1 MCGIYFCYHLGF
13 KQSLNDKLEDE
24 KQIQSLKARGPTSF
38 KEIRTDKY
46 HCAFYRLA
54 VYGSRSSP
62 FETERSILMCNGEI
76 YNTDFDTELIQMW
89 HEQSGIDTCVH
100 LLDGE
105 FAFVLYDKQESMIYF
120 ARDRYG
126 RKPLYYTKQIDDFR
140 ISSTYHGLGLNQVNG
155 TTEYSYERA
164 QEYSY
169 ERAQESGYN
178 GTTEYG
184 CQVLPGYLYTFDIK
198 NEYLTAQPFRPLPD
212 KEVHVCNKL
221 IHDQL
226 VQAIQKRIRHA
237 NCEVGFM
244 LSGGLDSSIILSIAL
259 KYQMVQKPQVFTF
272 GFDESASDVQTA
284 NKFVN
289 WLYETY
295 GESCIQWHKVIQP
308 VSDGLQAIPEVIRAI
323 ESYDTTTVRASV
335 PMFLLAKYISRNTN
349 VKVIIS
355 GEGSDELFGGYLY
368 FRYAPNKHAYK
379 AEIQKLLNQ
388 LYLYDVLRADRT
400 TAAHGLEIRP
410 PFLDDQLVNMVL
422 LSKDLKGDSTT
433 TKPLLR
439 KIAGEYLPDFIA
451 QGKKEAFS
459 DAVSHSWID
468 SIPDF
473 ARRNITRFEPTSNYI
488 KPFNFET
495 MYYQTIF
502 NDHFGAAWFLT
513 PQLWLPSWVETNG
526 EPSARVL
533 GVYDEKIENN

>member
-13 KQSLNDKLEDE
+13 KQQLNNE
-24 KQIQSLKARGPTSF
+24 QVQSLKARGPTSF
-38 KEIRTDKY
+38 KEIKTADY
-46 HCAFYRLA
+46 YCAFYRLA
-54 VYGSRSSP
+54 VFGSRSSP
-62 FETERSILMCNGEI
+62 YETEQSILMCNGEI

-105 FAFVLYDKQESMIYF
+105 FAFVLYDKKESMIYF

-126 RKPLYYTKQIDDFR
+126 RKPLYYTRQADNFR
-140 ISSTYHGLGLNQVNG
+140 ISSTYHGLGLNQAVDTAEYSYERN
-155 TTEYSYERA
+155 TEYSYERNT
-164 QEYSY
+164 EYSY
-169 ERAQESGYN
+169 ERNTEYSYERN
-178 GTTEYG
+178 TEYG
-184 CQVLPGYLYTFDIK
+184 CQVIPGYLYTFDIK
-198 NEYLTAQPFRPLPD
+198 AEYLTAQPFRPLPC
-212 KEVHVCNKL
+212 KEIIISNQL

-226 VQAIQKRIRHA
+226 VQSIQKRIRHA

-259 KYQMVQKPQVFTF
+259 KYQMVYKPQVFTF

-289 WLYETY
+289 WLYEMY
-295 GESCIQWHKVIQP
+295 GQDCIQWHKVIQP
-308 VSDGLQAIPEVIRAI
+308 VSDGLQAIPEVIQAI

-335 PMFLLAKYISRNTN
+335 PMFLLSKYISRNTN

-379 AEIQKLLNQ
+379 AEIHKLLNQ

-422 LSKDLKGDSTT
+422 LSKDLKPDIST

-439 KIAGEYLPDFIA
+439 EISKDYLPDFIA

-459 DAVSHSWID
+459 DAVSHSWIE

-473 ARRNITRFEPTSNYI
+473 ARRNITRFGPTSNYI

-502 NDHFGAAWFLT
+502 NDHFGTAWFLT
-513 PQLWLPSWVETNG
+513 PQLWLPSWVETHG

-533 GVYDEKIENN
+533 PVYDEKN